1 MKFKYL
7 GTAAAEGWPAMFCSC
22 DACKRAK
29 ASAGRNIR
37 TRSQAIIDD
46 RLLIDFPADTYL
58 HVLYHG
64 LDLTRVNHCLI
75 THDHTD
81 HYHPEDFDMRQVG
94 FAYLP
99 EETSLTVYGP
109 KPAGEKLRD
118 RLDMEAREKEDRLH
132 FQELSPYQTVEIAG
146 YQVTPLK
153 ADHAPHCEPVIYLIA
168 DLTHAI
174 LYANDTGWFPDE
186 SWAWLAVH
194 KPHLDFVSL
203 DCTCILQPCRY
214 NHMDLKTCMEV
225 KARLLAMGCADE
237 KTRFILHH
245 FSHNGRVIYDDLVP
259 LASESGFDVSF
270 DGMEFVL

>member
-22 DACKRAK
+22 DACSRAK
-29 ASAGRNIR
+29 TAAGRNVR
-37 TRSQAIIDD
+37 TRSQAIVDD
-46 RLLIDFPADTYL
+46 CLLIDFPADTYL

-81 HYHPEDFDMRQVG
+81 HYHPEDFDMRRVG

-99 EETSLTVYGP
+99 EENALTVYGP
-109 KPAGEKLRD
+109 KPAGKKLRD
-118 RLDMEAREKEDRLH
+118 CVDMETREKEGRLH
-132 FQELSPYQTVEIAG
+132 FQELIPYQTVEMAG

-153 ADHAPHCEPVIYLIA
+153 ADHAPHCEPVFYLIT
-168 DLTHAI
+168 DNTKSI

-186 SWAWLAVH
+186 SWAWLDTH
-194 KPHLDFVSL
+194 NPHLDFVSL
-203 DCTCILQPCRY
+203 DCTCILQPCRH
-214 NHMDLKTCMEV
+214 NHMDLQTCREV

-245 FSHNGRVIYDDLVP
+245 FSHNGQVIYDDLVP
-259 LASESGFDVSF
+259 LASESGFDVSY
-270 DGMEFVL
+270 DGMEFIL